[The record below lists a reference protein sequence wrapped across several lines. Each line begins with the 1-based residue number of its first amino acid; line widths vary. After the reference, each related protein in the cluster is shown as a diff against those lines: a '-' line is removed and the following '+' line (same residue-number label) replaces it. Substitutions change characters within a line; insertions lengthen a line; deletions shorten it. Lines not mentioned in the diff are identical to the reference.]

1 MMHVVHLSYSDV
13 SGGAALAAYR
23 LHRAFPDYGV
33 QSTMLVGS
41 RRSEDANVIE
51 FRALHWAP
59 RSLNRLLFRA
69 ARRMQRRFLRPENG
83 TFMTHDWTYLGAQ
96 IERQLPPAD
105 IYHLHWTADMLDF
118 EMLPRLAV
126 RAPVVWTFHDMNAF
140 TGGCH
145 YTQGCERFMAECGA
159 CPLIPSQ
166 DPEDATYRVIQRKVD
181 ALSKVP
187 ESRLTVVAPSRWMA
201 RETRR
206 SRTFARFHV
215 ELIPNGID
223 VQAFRPM
230 ARTELRAKYGLAVE
244 DRVILFVADM
254 LDDRRKGMHELDQA
268 IARIAHLP
276 HLKILTLGE
285 TGGERMPGPMYRH
298 LGRVNSPEKIC
309 EAYNLADIFVIP
321 TLQDNFPNTV
331 LEALASGTPI
341 VGFATGGVADA
352 IEHGRSGLLAPTG
365 DVAGLAAQVE
375 RALMDESLRVEMGKA
390 ARARAIECYSHE
402 RQANTYAALYRRML
416 SQESSVAH
424 GERLRTP
431 YPAASFLRA

>member
-1 MMHVVHLSYSDV
+1 
-13 SGGAALAAYR
+13 
-23 LHRAFPDYGV
+23 
-33 QSTMLVGS
+33 
-41 RRSEDANVIE
+41 
-51 FRALHWAP
+51 
-59 RSLNRLLFRA
+59 
-69 ARRMQRRFLRPENG
+69 
-83 TFMTHDWTYLGAQ
+83 
-96 IERQLPPAD
+96 
-105 IYHLHWTADMLDF
+105 MLDF
-118 EMLPRLAV
+118 EVLPRLAA

-145 YTQGCERFMAECGA
+145 YTQGCERFAAECGA

-181 ALSKVP
+181 ALGKVP

-201 RETRR
+201 REARR
-206 SRTFARFHV
+206 SRTFGRFSV

-223 VQAFRPM
+223 VRAFRPM

-254 LDDRRKGMHELDQA
+254 LDDRRKGMHELDQS

-285 TGGERMPGPMYRH
+285 AAGESMSGPMYRH
-298 LGRVNSPEKIC
+298 LGRVNDPQQVC

-352 IEHGRSGLLAPTG
+352 VEDGRNGLLAPTG
-365 DVAGLAAQVE
+365 DVAGLAAQIE
-375 RALMDESLRVEMGKA
+375 RALTDESLRAEMGIA
-390 ARARAIECYSHE
+390 ARARAIEYYGKE
-402 RQANTYAALYRRML
+402 RQANAYAALYRRIL

-424 GERLRTP
+424 GEWLRTP
-431 YPAASFLRA
+431 YPAARFLRA